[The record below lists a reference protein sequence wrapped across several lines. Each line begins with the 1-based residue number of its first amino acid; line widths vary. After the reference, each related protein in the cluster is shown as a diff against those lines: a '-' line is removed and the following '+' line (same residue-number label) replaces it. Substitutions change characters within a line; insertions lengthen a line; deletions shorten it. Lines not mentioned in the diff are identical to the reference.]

1 MDVIDVDIRSFS
13 YKGEDLAALKNV
25 RFSVER
31 GELVV
36 LTGNSGCG
44 KTTLMRAMNGLIPDQ
59 YEGELDG
66 RIELLGKSLGEFSS
80 GELART
86 IGNVFQNPTDQFFT
100 RKAADEVALVGENL
114 GMPRE
119 ELIERVESA
128 FESMKI
134 AHLAGKDLIGLS
146 GGEKQRVAIA
156 STLVYDT
163 QVIFFDEPS
172 ASLDHEGIEDFRR
185 ILADLKALGKT
196 VVIAEHR
203 LYFLA
208 DLYDRLHV
216 MAGGQIVDS
225 FAAGRLRAE
234 DCARYGLRALD
245 LHGLNPENH
254 RQLGAE
260 VASMK
265 GVSVSAGGR
274 ALIGPLTLS
283 LREGEVM
290 GVLGAN
296 GVGKSTLARAMC
308 GLAGGRQA
316 FSWGVRPRQRLRRSY
331 YMMQD
336 VDYQLF
342 FDTVENEILTDQKS
356 IDDNRLNEV
365 ARIVKAIDLWDKRTE
380 HPQNLS
386 GGQKQRLALACAFL
400 SSKEIVVLDEPTS
413 GLDFMHMVR
422 IAELIEELAEGRPVA
437 VITHDL
443 EFLFKV
449 CTSALMVGRD
459 GCEMVDLRARGSGET
474 VLRFIGCNR

>member
-172 ASLDHEGIEDFRR
+172 SDFSISR
-185 ILADLKALGKT
+185 
-196 VVIAEHR
+196 V
-203 LYFLA
+203 
-208 DLYDRLHV
+208 
-216 MAGGQIVDS
+216 
-225 FAAGRLRAE
+225 
-234 DCARYGLRALD
+234 
-245 LHGLNPENH
+245 
-254 RQLGAE
+254 
-260 VASMK
+260 
-265 GVSVSAGGR
+265 
-274 ALIGPLTLS
+274 TL
-283 LREGEVM
+283 E
-290 GVLGAN
+290 
-296 GVGKSTLARAMC
+296 
-308 GLAGGRQA
+308 
-316 FSWGVRPRQRLRRSY
+316 
-331 YMMQD
+331 
-336 VDYQLF
+336 
-342 FDTVENEILTDQKS
+342 
-356 IDDNRLNEV
+356 
-365 ARIVKAIDLWDKRTE
+365 
-380 HPQNLS
+380 
-386 GGQKQRLALACAFL
+386 
-400 SSKEIVVLDEPTS
+400 
-413 GLDFMHMVR
+413 
-422 IAELIEELAEGRPVA
+422 
-437 VITHDL
+437 
-443 EFLFKV
+443 
-449 CTSALMVGRD
+449 
-459 GCEMVDLRARGSGET
+459 
-474 VLRFIGCNR
+474 

>member
-44 KTTLMRAMNGLIPDQ
+44 KTTLLRAMNGLIPDQ

-274 ALIGPLTLS
+274 ALIGPF
-283 LREGEVM
+283 RCV
-290 GVLGAN
+290 
-296 GVGKSTLARAMC
+296 
-308 GLAGGRQA
+308 
-316 FSWGVRPRQRLRRSY
+316 
-331 YMMQD
+331 
-336 VDYQLF
+336 
-342 FDTVENEILTDQKS
+342 
-356 IDDNRLNEV
+356 
-365 ARIVKAIDLWDKRTE
+365 
-380 HPQNLS
+380 
-386 GGQKQRLALACAFL
+386 
-400 SSKEIVVLDEPTS
+400 
-413 GLDFMHMVR
+413 
-422 IAELIEELAEGRPVA
+422 
-437 VITHDL
+437 
-443 EFLFKV
+443 
-449 CTSALMVGRD
+449 
-459 GCEMVDLRARGSGET
+459 
-474 VLRFIGCNR
+474 

>member
-1 MDVIDVDIRSFS
+1 MGVIDIDIRSFS

-44 KTTLMRAMNGLIPDQ
+44 KTTLMRVMNGLIPDQ

-66 RIELLGKSLGEFSS
+66 RVELLGKSLREFSS

-119 ELIERVESA
+119 ELIRRVESA

-134 AHLAGKDLIGLS
+134 AYLAGKDLIGLS

-163 QVIFFDEPS
+163 QVILLDEPS

-203 LYFLA
+203 LY
-208 DLYDRLHV
+208 V
-216 MAGGQIVDS
+216 MAGGQIVDA

-245 LHGLNPENH
+245 LRGLNPENY

-265 GVSVSAGGR
+265 GVSVSAGGQG
-274 ALIGPLTLS
+274 LIGPLTLS

-290 GVLGAN
+290 GVLGVN

-316 FSWGVRPRQRLRRSY
+316 FSWGVRPRQRLRRSH

-342 FDTVENEILTDQKS
+342 FDTVENEILTDQKN
-356 IDDNRLNEV
+356 IDDDRLDEV

-413 GLDFMHMVR
+413 GLDFMRMVR

>member
-1 MDVIDVDIRSFS
+1 MGVIDVDIRSFS

-44 KTTLMRAMNGLIPDQ
+44 KTTLMRAMNGLITDQ

-66 RIELLGKSLGEFSS
+66 RIELLGKSLEEFSS

-119 ELIERVESA
+119 ELVERVESA

-134 AHLAGKDLIGLS
+134 AHLAGKDLVGLS

-185 ILADLKALGKT
+185 ILADLKTLGKT

-216 MAGGQIVDS
+216 MAGGRIVDS
-225 FAAGRLRAE
+225 FEAGRLRAE

-245 LHGLNPENH
+245 LHGLSPENH
-254 RQLGAE
+254 RLLGVEA
-260 VASMK
+260 ASMK

-308 GLAGGRQA
+308 GLAGGRQP
-316 FSWGVRPRQRLRRSY
+316 FSWGARPRQRIRRSY
-331 YMMQD
+331 YID
-336 VDYQLF
+336 R
-342 FDTVENEILTDQKS
+342 KS
-356 IDDNRLNEV
+356 
-365 ARIVKAIDLWDKRTE
+365 
-380 HPQNLS
+380 
-386 GGQKQRLALACAFL
+386 
-400 SSKEIVVLDEPTS
+400 VV
-413 GLDFMHMVR
+413 
-422 IAELIEELAEGRPVA
+422 
-437 VITHDL
+437 
-443 EFLFKV
+443 
-449 CTSALMVGRD
+449 
-459 GCEMVDLRARGSGET
+459 
-474 VLRFIGCNR
+474 